1 MYMHVFV
8 FVRVCGRKSVPAE
21 ADSQN
26 ELMLF
31 LVAMAAEVD
40 QEVLRLMIFNYIQPP
55 NEIIG

>member
-1 MYMHVFV
+1 MCLFLCV
-8 FVRVCGRKSVPAE
+8 VRVCGRKSVPAE

-26 ELMLF
+26 ELALF